1 MSHQQAKY
9 DFYPGC
15 LAVVISAGI
24 MDKHLLG
31 RILTCIK
38 PVKPPQGKVFSQF
51 TSNVWEVTEEFT
63 WYHVNSNTLFKRN
76 EVSQH
81 RLMPLPPP
89 DGIILSEEELLLICQ
104 N

>member
-1 MSHQQAKY
+1 MNNNPAKY
-9 DFYPGC
+9 DFFPGC
-15 LAVVISAGI
+15 LAVVISAGN

-38 PVKPPQGKVFSQF
+38 PIEPSQGKAFSRL

-63 WYHVNSNTLFKRN
+63 WYHENSNTFHKRN
-76 EVSQH
+76 AVSQH

-89 DGIILSEEELLLICQ
+89 NGIILSEEELLLICQ
-104 N
+104 